1 MGDTIKQWI
10 DEDLVYHCQLS
21 CVRLW
26 EQDAAAALATGSLG
40 LTVLSPL
47 MTGISEPLV
56 VQAVESI
63 LSKADPSQHGNLL
76 SILATFA
83 DPVMGAE
90 QLMQLVGKERIMES
104 NIWNT
109 LLAEVMEDKEAEIE
123 QRFEQKLEEQ
133 RHALEEQKHA
143 LEEQRHAIEEQY
155 KAQEEQ
161 YKAKEAELM
170 ARITRTEQDFHHALE
185 EALMAR
191 FPQAPLALLREVRQV
206 SQPSHINDLIVT
218 LVTVQNV
225 EEFEHRLHEILHI
238 GKN

>member
-1 MGDTIKQWI
+1 
-10 DEDLVYHCQLS
+10 
-21 CVRLW
+21 
-26 EQDAAAALATGSLG
+26 
-40 LTVLSPL
+40 
-47 MTGISEPLV
+47 
-56 VQAVESI
+56 
-63 LSKADPSQHGNLL
+63 LL